1 MTASETPVGVSR
13 LRAYANRSLQVR
25 PEEFGAVLLSCLFIF
40 SVMSAYYVLRPI
52 RDEMGIAGGV
62 DKLPWLFTGTLL
74 AMLAANPLF
83 AMLVKKFPRQT
94 FITVS
99 YRFFMFN
106 LLCFALYLEFA
117 PSEHHVWT
125 GRVFF
130 IWISVFNLF
139 VVSVF
144 WAFIVDIFDAEQGKR
159 LFGLFAA
166 GATIGAI
173 LGSSLTSL
181 LVSVIGQNYLLFFS
195 IALLEIG
202 VFAVHRLTRLSKQF
216 HHQVPVDDARED
228 RPVGGSVLA
237 GFTHTLASP
246 YLLGIGIFMLIYS
259 VTSTVIYFQQAE
271 IVRDAFANRA
281 ERVAFFAR
289 VDLLVNILTLTLQ
302 IFATGRILRRFGVA
316 ITLSALPLISL
327 LGFGLLALWPTLTI
341 LVVAQVG
348 RRVGNFAFARP
359 SREML
364 FTVVSRED
372 KYKTK
377 NFLDTVVY
385 RTGDQFGSWSYAFL
399 GWLGLKLAGIAIVI
413 LPICALWMG
422 LSAWLGRQQKIRE
435 AKPVET

>member
-1 MTASETPVGVSR
+1 LTVSEPTGESR
-13 LRAYANRSLQVR
+13 LQSYANRFLQIR
-25 PEEFGAVLLSCLFIF
+25 PEELGAVLLSFLFIF

-52 RDEMGIAGGV
+52 RDEMGVAGGV
-62 DKLPWLFTGTLL
+62 DKLPWLFTGTLM
-74 AMLAANPLF
+74 AMLATNPLF
-83 AMLVKKFPRQT
+83 SMLVKKFPRQT

-99 YRFFMFN
+99 YRFFMLN

-117 PSEHHVWT
+117 PSDHHLWT
-125 GRVFF
+125 GRIFF
-130 IWISVFNLF
+130 IWTSVFNLF

-144 WAFIVDIFDAEQGKR
+144 WAFIVDIFDSEQGKR

-166 GATIGAI
+166 GATLGAI

-195 IALLEIG
+195 IALLEVG

-216 HHQVPVDDARED
+216 HHQVPVEETRED

-237 GFTHTLASP
+237 GFTHAIGSP

-259 VTSTVIYFQQAE
+259 ITSTVIYFQQAE
-271 IVRDAFANRA
+271 IVRDAFTSRT
-281 ERVAFFAR
+281 ERTAFFANL
-289 VDLLVNILTLTLQ
+289 DLIVNVLTLVLQ
-302 IFATGRILRRFGVA
+302 IFATGQVLRRFGVA
-316 ITLSALPLISL
+316 ITLTALPLISL
-327 LGFGLLALWPTLTI
+327 IGFGLLAIWPTLTM

-364 FTVVSRED
+364 FTVVTRED

-385 RTGDQFGSWSYAFL
+385 RLGDQFGSWSYALL
-399 GWLGLKLAGIAIVI
+399 GWLGLKLSGIAIVV
-413 LPICALWMG
+413 LPLCALWMG
-422 LSAWLGRQQKIRE
+422 LSTWLGRQQKIRE
-435 AKPVET
+435 TKPVET